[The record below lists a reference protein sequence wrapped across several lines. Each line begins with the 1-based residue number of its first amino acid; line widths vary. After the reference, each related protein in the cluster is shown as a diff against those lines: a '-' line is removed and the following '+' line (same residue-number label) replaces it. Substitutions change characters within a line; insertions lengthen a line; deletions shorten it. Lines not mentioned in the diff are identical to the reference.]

1 MKTVEDEILEVI
13 EELESIEQNIK
24 HLESRMYKLR
34 QVIEAII
41 NVKKEVIND
50 WWSNDNIS

>member
-50 WWSNDNIS
+50 WWSNGNIS

>member
-50 WWSNDNIS
+50 